1 MEFGVKGI
9 GFKRP
14 YMEVSGACA
23 GCGEAPYY
31 RLVSQ
36 LFGKDMLVANA
47 TGCSS
52 IYCGSTPLTPFVN
65 DEGKNGPAWANSL
78 FEDNAE
84 YGFGMRIASD
94 QKMSRICE
102 ILKDQ
107 DGVTEE
113 LTRETTFEEAGI
125 DSLATVEA
133 VMACEDEF
141 GIEIDS
147 EANPKTIGEFVDMV
161 DKLIAEKA

>member
-1 MEFGVKGI
+1 MAE
-9 GFKRP
+9 
-14 YMEVSGACA
+14 
-23 GCGEAPYY
+23 
-31 RLVSQ
+31 
-36 LFGKDMLVANA
+36 
-47 TGCSS
+47 
-52 IYCGSTPLTPFVN
+52 ST
-65 DEGKNGPAWANSL
+65 
-78 FEDNAE
+78 FEE
-84 YGFGMRIASD
+84 
-94 QKMSRICE
+94 ICE

-107 DGVTEE
+107 DGGTEE

>member
-1 MEFGVKGI
+1 MAE
-9 GFKRP
+9 
-14 YMEVSGACA
+14 
-23 GCGEAPYY
+23 
-31 RLVSQ
+31 
-36 LFGKDMLVANA
+36 
-47 TGCSS
+47 
-52 IYCGSTPLTPFVN
+52 ST
-65 DEGKNGPAWANSL
+65 
-78 FEDNAE
+78 FE
-84 YGFGMRIASD
+84 
-94 QKMSRICE
+94 KICE